1 MAMYNPVSAGEREY
15 VRQGCECGIR
25 ADGRAA
31 PDHRAVTVE
40 TGLLPHLNGSAR
52 VQIGGATDVLCSIK
66 LEVVPE
72 EEGKGGSSSSSSG
85 GGGPQLEVSVDFSPS
100 CNLKL
105 DERRLADTGSLL
117 SQNLQRILK
126 DSLRDTDSSFTI
138 VPGKCCWR
146 LYVDLVIMRLDG
158 DPLDACSMAIY
169 AALHTT
175 KIPRVELLTGPSGLP
190 TDFEVVGDVSAALD
204 FPAERVPLCVTF
216 AKVGSVFIVDAA
228 SSEHY
233 CASVA
238 LTVVLDHG
246 GACCGMFKLHGQ
258 GSFSEQEI
266 ATAFSQARTMSPSLF
281 AHLQSHLTAAKKRN
295 E

>member
-1 MAMYNPVSAGEREY
+1 MAMYSPISASEREY
-15 VRQGCECGIR
+15 VQQGCECDIR

-31 PDHRAVTVE
+31 GDHRAVTVE

-52 VQIGGATDVLCSIK
+52 VQVGSGTDVLCSIK
-66 LEVVPE
+66 VEVVPE
-72 EEGKGGSSSSSSG
+72 EEGKGGG
-85 GGGPQLEVSVDFSPS
+85 GSGPQLEVSVDFSPS

-105 DERRLADTGSLL
+105 DERKLADAGSLL
-117 SQNLQRILK
+117 SQHLQRILK
-126 DSLRDTDSSFTI
+126 DSLRGTESSFTTI

-146 LYVDLVIMRLDG
+146 LYVDLVITRIDG

-204 FPAERVPLCVTF
+204 FPAEGVPLCVTF

-228 SSEHY
+228 SSEHF

-238 LTVVLDHG
+238 LTVVLDRG

-266 ATAFSQARTMSPSLF
+266 ARAFSQARTMSLSLF
-281 AHLQSHLTAAKKRN
+281 THLQAHLAEARKRR